1 MRFETLEILAPISDS
16 FLAQF
21 EKFSS
26 EGFLHC
32 MFAAATAF
40 LLLVPLGLDLYPAS

>member
-1 MRFETLEILAPISDS
+1 MRFETLEISAPISDS

-26 EGFLHC
+26 KGFLHFV
-32 MFAAATAF
+32 FAAARAF
-40 LLLVPLGLDLYPAS
+40 LLLVPLGLDLYRAS